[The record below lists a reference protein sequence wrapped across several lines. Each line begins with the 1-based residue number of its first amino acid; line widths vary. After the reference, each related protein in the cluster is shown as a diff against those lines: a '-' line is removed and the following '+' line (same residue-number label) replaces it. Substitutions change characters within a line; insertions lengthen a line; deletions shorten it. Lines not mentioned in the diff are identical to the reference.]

1 MSDDETIK
9 QEAAPESEAAQ
20 AERKAAKSA
29 AAQARAKEI
38 EEHKARKAALAAR
51 KAKAAE
57 TLAMR
62 EARRA
67 EKRPAKEAQKAQRKA
82 KTPED
87 LAAQAER
94 KAAKQQAKES
104 AKAAR
109 DAKAAQTAAARAARK
124 AEKQQAGDAG
134 KAAPQGKP
142 PVDPAAKAERKAAK
156 RQTKEAAK
164 AERRTKTPEELAAKT
179 ERKTAKRQAKEARKP
194 VAKSEAPENIAAKPE
209 GESAGKTP
217 EELAAKAE
225 RKAAK
230 RREKEAAKTAREAK
244 SAQTAA
250 AKAARKAE
258 KQQAEKTE
266 KAQPESKPAVDPAAK
281 AERKAAKRQTKE
293 AAKAE
298 RRTKSPEDL
307 EAKAARKAAK
317 HAAKEAKKPKAESPG
332 ETPEALA
339 AAKAQR
345 KEAKRREKE
354 SAKAARD
361 AKAAQTAA
369 ARAARKAEK
378 KRSED
383 AGTAQSESKP
393 PVDPAAKA
401 ERKAAKRQ
409 TKEAAKAQRRAKTPE
424 ELAAKAEQK
433 AAKQAAKE
441 SKKTETAS
449 KSETPEELA
458 AKAERKAAKQAA
470 KEAKKAKPESASKT
484 PEELAAQAERKAAKQ
499 AAKEAKKAKTEN
511 ASKTPEELSAQA
523 ERKAAKQ
530 AAKEAKKAKTES
542 AGKTPEELS
551 AQAERKAAKQ
561 AAKDAKKTRAEGVA
575 AAKAER
581 KAAKEGAEETPEEK
595 AARKAAKKQAE
606 DAEPLD
612 PEKAAKK
619 AAKQQQ
625 AKAER
630 KASKGANPEDAAAKA
645 ERKAKKAK
653 GEDGEPA
660 ERAVRLSLAGAT
672 PEEVTPLGAALQA
685 GFTQAGTQSEAP
697 KPDGKCDIVVHTF
710 DDADAA
716 SLEHYAGIVVGQK
729 ARVHVFVET
738 LEEGGAVNRAI
749 ARLAAMN
756 GGAVVSTRPRLKRF
770 GLEQT
775 SADGRPNE
783 QGIKLIAE
791 AIVGIA
797 TRLPRHTVNPQ
808 AGEAPADLV
817 EARAAAEQPM
827 ELLAKLRWSAMTP
840 PRALGA
846 TIHED
851 EVVAFAD
858 SKVVLSEENSI
869 PLANPIDWSVELPD
883 RRSGYVFHGLD
894 FLASPLAYWY
904 AKANNQASDRT
915 VAIDAALKERGTNPT
930 ALFARVTQILVDFI
944 AKNPRATAPKLWD
957 ESIVLRRAPVLAM
970 FVLCCRVA
978 YRRKLKF
985 NESAFTQ
992 VYDCLLE
999 HAEILRGD
1007 DFYVPASTDG
1017 IEQDRLLIGIGLS
1030 LRGTPYGNQLMSDG
1044 LERLKRLQIDTGL
1057 SAEGVWMGDSY
1068 GKHNLALT
1076 EITDLFGDFPPTE
1089 SALLEPLAAATKKM
1103 TLFSEAMLKSNGQ
1116 PLAFDGTREK
1126 VFSKKI
1132 SGMRKSI
1139 ARASGKSVSSGKS
1152 ALTSRITDTY
1162 VFREAQYF
1170 ISHSQQKVVP
1180 ESSLVVLHAAP
1191 PSIANEDPGGV
1202 KLVFAYNESNLL
1214 IRAEPPEEEGK
1225 DEKPDETDPALR
1237 NFYRIDGKGNLA
1249 PESGSPKAAR
1259 MVKSWRGP
1267 GWAAAKAFEN
1277 NYESASVART
1287 VIHLKAQHALIVVDE
1302 LASDQDALFEQ
1313 FWNMGPDFTAPE
1325 TMAMPLPFTSDGKG
1339 VVSVVLAGLSDVSAA
1354 KAEAGTTLRGTV
1366 TLAQGAVGSL
1376 FQWTDE
1382 AAPAALSVARKGPG
1396 EWTATASGKD
1406 FSARLTHAGND
1417 LTCEIGE
1424 G

>member
-9 QEAAPESEAAQ
+9 QDAAPESEAAQ
-20 AERKAAKSA
+20 AERKAAKA
-29 AAQARAKEI
+29 AAAELRAKNI

-57 TLAMR
+57 TLATR

-67 EKRPAKEAQKAQRKA
+67 EKRPAKEAEKAQRRA

-109 DAKAAQTAAARAARK
+109 DAKAAQTAATRAARKAEKQRTDEAGKAPREIKKPVDPAAKAERKAAKRQTKETAKAERRIKTPEELAEKTQRKVAKREAKEARKPVAKSEAPEESPEAKKPEAGKTPEELAAKAERKAAKRTEKEAAKAAREAKAAQTAAARAARK
-124 AEKQQAGDAG
+124 AEKQQAGKTEDAQPES
-134 KAAPQGKP
+134 KA

-164 AERRTKTPEELAAKT
+164 AERKSKT
-179 ERKTAKRQAKEARKP
+179 
-194 VAKSEAPENIAAKPE
+194 
-209 GESAGKTP
+209 
-217 EELAAKAE
+217 
-225 RKAAK
+225 
-230 RREKEAAKTAREAK
+230 
-244 SAQTAA
+244 
-250 AKAARKAE
+250 
-258 KQQAEKTE
+258 
-266 KAQPESKPAVDPAAK
+266 
-281 AERKAAKRQTKE
+281 
-293 AAKAE
+293 
-298 RRTKSPEDL
+298 PEDL

-317 HAAKEAKKPKAESPG
+317 HQAKEAKKPKAESPN

-339 AAKAQR
+339 AKAQR
-345 KEAKRREKE
+345 KAAKHAAKEAAKA
-354 SAKAARD
+354 AKAARA
-361 AKAAQTAA
+361 AKTAETAA
-369 ARAARKAEK
+369 ARAARRAEK
-378 KRSED
+378 KQAED
-383 AGTAQSESKP
+383 SQPESKP

-424 ELAAKAEQK
+424 DLAAKAEQK

-470 KEAKKAKPESASKT
+470 KEAKKAKAEGAGKS
-484 PEELAAQAERKAAKQ
+484 PEELAAHAERKAAKQ
-499 AAKEAKKAKTEN
+499 AAKEAKKAK
-511 ASKTPEELSAQA
+511 
-523 ERKAAKQ
+523 
-530 AAKEAKKAKTES
+530 KAKPES
-542 AGKTPEELS
+542 AGKSPEALA

-561 AAKDAKKTRAEGVA
+561 AAKDAKKTRAESVA

-581 KAAKEGAEETPEEK
+581 KAGKGGAEETPEEK
-595 AARKAAKKQAE
+595 AARKAAKQQAE
-606 DAEPLD
+606 SAEPQD

-630 KASKGANPEDAAAKA
+630 RASKAANPEDAAAKA

-660 ERAVRLSLAGAT
+660 ERAVRLSVAGAT
-672 PEEVTPLGAALQA
+672 PEDVTPLGVALQA
-685 GFTQAGTQSEAP
+685 GFTAAGTQSEAP

-716 SLEHYAGIVVGQK
+716 SLEHYAGIVAGQK

-770 GLEQT
+770 GLERT

-791 AIVGIA
+791 AIVGIG
-797 TRLPRHTVNPQ
+797 TRLPKHSVNPQ

-858 SKVVLSEENSI
+858 SKVILTEENSI
-869 PLANPIDWSVELPD
+869 PLANPVDWSVEMPD
-883 RRSGYVFHGLD
+883 RKSGYVFHGLD

-915 VAIDAALKERGTNPT
+915 VAVDAALKERGTNPT

-944 AKNPRATAPKLWD
+944 AKHPRATAPKLWD
-957 ESIVLRRAPVLAM
+957 EDILLRRAPVLAM
-970 FVLCCRVA
+970 YVLCSRVA

-985 NESAFTQ
+985 NERAFTQ
-992 VYDCLLE
+992 VYDSLLE

-1007 DFYVPASTDG
+1007 DFYVPCSTDG
-1017 IEQDRLLIGIGLS
+1017 IEQDRLLIGIALS
-1030 LRGTPYGNQLMSDG
+1030 LRGTPYGNQLMTDG
-1044 LERLKRLQIDTGL
+1044 LERLKRLQVDPGL

-1076 EITDLFGDFPPTE
+1076 EITALFGDFPPAE
-1089 SALLEPLAAATKKM
+1089 SALLEPFAAATKKM

-1116 PLAFDGTREK
+1116 PPAFDGTKEK
-1126 VFSKKI
+1126 VYSNKI

-1139 ARASGKSVSSGKS
+1139 ARATGKTVSSGKS
-1152 ALTSRITDTY
+1152 ALTSRVTDTY

-1214 IRAEPPEEEGK
+1214 IRAEPLEEEGE

-1277 NYESASVART
+1277 NYESASVSRT
-1287 VIHLKAQHALIVVDE
+1287 VIHLKARHALIVVDE
-1302 LASDQDALFEQ
+1302 LASDRDALFEQ
-1313 FWNMGPDFTAPE
+1313 FWNMGPDFAAPE
-1325 TMAMPLPFTSDGKG
+1325 TAAMPLHFISEGKG
-1339 VVSVVLAGLSDVSAA
+1339 VVSVVLTGVNDVSTA
-1354 KAEAGTTLRGTV
+1354 KAEAGTTLRGAV
-1366 TLAQGAVGSL
+1366 TLAQGAVASL

-1382 AAPAALSVARKGPG
+1382 AAPAALSVERKGPG
-1396 EWTATASGKD
+1396 EWTATASGKG
-1406 FSARLTHAGND
+1406 FSARLSHAGND